1 MRASVSC
8 MEGRRDAINLPMDHN
23 IDLIFLDDFGDP
35 CGRVWYS
42 KLGSTTLI
50 RRKQPEFA

>member
-1 MRASVSC
+1 